1 MTPMGSLRT
10 CSAVSR
16 PGDEKRKVEA
26 LPQSRPGKPYYHH
39 LPVTKGQPERIVG
52 FFSVKCAC
60 PSGTKTVRDA
70 QGFRPISTEDLVGAG
85 TTILE
90 FIQRTGDTP
99 RPYLVVGG
107 RGVGGLVN
115 SADLVDPL
123 VGMALSA
130 RILEF
135 ETRLNEWITERYG
148 ESSEWEGKLGSGL
161 GRMEELYQNAT
172 NSDIEPSSKWMYG
185 TLGQKLQ
192 ILDVDRERQQRIN
205 DLRNAVLHTRPPSEI
220 RAALQ
225 ILDCTEQDLD
235 PAG

>member
-1 MTPMGSLRT
+1 MN
-10 CSAVSR
+10 
-16 PGDEKRKVEA
+16 
-26 LPQSRPGKPYYHH
+26 
-39 LPVTKGQPERIVG
+39 
-52 FFSVKCAC
+52 SV
-60 PSGTKTVRDA
+60 
-70 QGFRPISTEDLVGAG
+70 
-85 TTILE
+85 
-90 FIQRTGDTP
+90 
-99 RPYLVVGG
+99 
-107 RGVGGLVN
+107 
-115 SADLVDPL
+115 DLVDPL

-148 ESSEWEGKLGSGL
+148 ESSEWEEKLGSGL

-205 DLRNAVLHTRPPSEI
+205 ALRNAVLHTRPPSKI

-225 ILDCTEQDLD
+225 ILDRTEQDLD
-235 PAG
+235 PAR